1 MVLLQY
7 LWLYVFA
14 LYPIHGRHL
23 SASGYIG
30 IAHIMNIRD
39 LPLYIGIVPYLY
51 SRHYRPLLNPPFL
64 DCVKYYEYY

>member
-14 LYPIHGRHL
+14 LYPIHGMYL

-30 IAHIMNIRD
+30 IADIMSIRIH
-39 LPLYIGIVPYLY
+39 PLYIGRVLYLD
-51 SRHYRPLLNPPFL
+51 SRHYRPLLLPPFF
-64 DCVKYYEYY
+64 DFVKYYECS